1 MHFIIDACQVKM
13 PLTPERRPGGSCAY
27 GGLGGEQG
35 SRLAEEAFS
44 GGWIGRAPFSA
55 KTQGAFDPIDQ
66 ASLLG

>member
-1 MHFIIDACQVKM
+1 MHCIIDAGQVKM
-13 PLTPERRPGGSCAY
+13 PLTPERRPGGSCTY

-44 GGWIGRAPFSA
+44 GCWAAGASFST
-55 KTQGAFDPIDQ
+55 KTQGALDPIDQ